1 MAVKKIGEL
10 LVDSGLISP
19 EQLSEVLGQTKGAKK
34 GERLGSMLVNKG
46 FCDEIDI
53 AQTLSFQLKIPF
65 VDISSTD
72 VEPEAVEL
80 LEEKLAKKFLVLPIS
95 VRKKVL
101 KLAMADPLNLDAI
114 DDIRFSTGLQIQPCV
129 STVKSITGAIQRQY
143 HMNDPIEELVVDL
156 KHDSL
161 VEVVHDADS
170 GRDLTEQVR
179 RSAAPPIIKMVD
191 SIIVH
196 AVENKASD
204 IHIEPQEKE
213 VKLRLRVD
221 GIMRETMQLPKWV
234 QGPVVSRIKIM
245 AKMDIAERRVSQD
258 GRLKVRIGERSLD
271 LRISTLPTHY
281 GETVVMRVLDS
292 KASVAG
298 LNGLG
303 LSERDYKATMDM
315 VHRPQGIVL
324 VTGPTGSGKSSTLYA
339 MITSIMSEKINII
352 TIEDPIEYE
361 LKGVN
366 QVAVNDKTGLSFAY
380 SLRSVLRQDPDVIL
394 IGEMR
399 DTETAVIAHQAS
411 LTGHLVFSSL
421 HTNDAV
427 SSVVRLK
434 NMDVPNYMIASA
446 LNGIV
451 AQRLVRTICTE
462 CKESYRPA
470 AEELD
475 RYGALLAGT
484 TKLYRGAGC
493 DCCNGS
499 GYSGRMGIFEVLSV
513 NDRFRS
519 LVATDAPE
527 HELLKAALEA
537 GMTPLHMD
545 GVRKV
550 VGGSTTLEELT
561 RVVYLTKGEVEEEG
575 ETCPWCNKA
584 VEVGAEYCAHCDRP
598 MVLECPGCFKP
609 REPQWI
615 ACPYCA
621 EKFEFEEREHA

>member
-10 LVDSGLISP
+10 LVESGLISP
-19 EQLSEVLGQTKGAKK
+19 EQLSEVLRQAKGAKK
-34 GERLGSMLVNKG
+34 GKRLGSLLVSKG

-65 VDISSTD
+65 VDLASTD
-72 VEPEAVEL
+72 IEPEAVEL
-80 LEEKLAKKFLVLPIS
+80 MDEKLANKHLVLPIS
-95 VRKKVL
+95 VEKKVL

-129 STVKSITGAIQRQY
+129 STTKSLVGAIRRQY
-143 HMNDPIEELVVDL
+143 NMNEPIEELVVDL
-156 KHDSL
+156 KQDSL
-161 VEVVHDADS
+161 VEVVHESDS

-258 GRLKVRIGERSLD
+258 GRIKVRIGERSLD

-281 GETVVMRVLDS
+281 GETVVLRVLDS
-292 KASVAG
+292 KASVAD
-298 LNGLG
+298 LDGLG
-303 LSERDYKATMDM
+303 LSERDHEVVKDM
-315 VHRPQGIVL
+315 IDRPQGIVL
-324 VTGPTGSGKSSTLYA
+324 VTGPTGSGKSSSLYA

-366 QVAVNDKTGLSFAY
+366 QVAVNEKTGLTFAY
-380 SLRSVLRQDPDVIL
+380 TLRSVLRQDPDVIL
-394 IGEMR
+394 VGEMR

-411 LTGHLVFSSL
+411 LTGHLVFTTL

-434 NMDVPNYMIASA
+434 NMDVPNYMIGTA

-451 AQRLVRTICTE
+451 AQRLVRSICSE
-462 CKESYRPA
+462 CKESYRPEA
-470 AEELD
+470 GEIE

-484 TKLYRGAGC
+484 EKLYRGAGC
-493 DCCNGS
+493 ESCNGT
-499 GYSGRMGIFEVLSV
+499 GYSGRIGVFEVLSV

-527 HELLKAALEA
+527 HELVKAAVEG

-550 VGGSTTLEELT
+550 LAGKTTIEELT
-561 RVVYLTKGEVEEEG
+561 RVVYLSKSDSGAES
-575 ETCPWCNKA
+575 TCPWCSSA
-584 VEVGAEYCAHCDRP
+584 VESGSAHCSSCGKNLL
-598 MVLECPGCFKP
+598 LECPGCAKT
-609 REPQWI
+609 REPDWV

-621 EKFEFEEREHA
+621 EKFDFETREHA